1 MAYFV
6 NKSFAPEMKEY
17 SFCKAPGPPG
27 HFLNPVVSLQLAS
40 CVCKFPQLLIQPTTG
55 GKYSGRKKKNTFP
68 QDSGKIW
75 ICHPGDYDYLHNIY
89 IVLDVISNLHMV

>member
-55 GKYSGRKKKNTFP
+55 GKYSGRKKKKDISPRFRQN
-68 QDSGKIW
+68 
-75 ICHPGDYDYLHNIY
+75 
-89 IVLDVISNLHMV
+89 LDLPPWRL